1 MMAGAGEGF
10 ENDFLKNMLVWE
22 GLLWEGLHAEIKVG
36 LGNCTF
42 ELILKRCKTNDD
54 ADGL

>member
-1 MMAGAGEGF
+1 MRSVF
-10 ENDFLKNMLVWE
+10 EKYV
-22 GLLWEGLHAEIKVG
+22 GLGGSFWEGLHAEIKVG

-42 ELILKRCKTNDD
+42 ELILKKCKTEND

>member
-1 MMAGAGEGF
+1 MAGAGEGY
-10 ENDFLKNMLVWE
+10 EVDKKKNVGLGGQFWE
-22 GLLWEGLHAEIKVG
+22 GLDAKIKVG

-42 ELILKRCKTNDD
+42 ELISNKCKNEND

>member
-1 MMAGAGEGF
+1 MRSIFWKKMVWGGAF
-10 ENDFLKNMLVWE
+10 
-22 GLLWEGLHAEIKVG
+22 WEGLHAEIKVG

-42 ELILKRCKTNDD
+42 EIILKKCENEND